1 LSLQY
6 WKPAKQLSATT
17 VLAMVAAAIMAIL
30 EKYMFE
36 LEVRWFVEE
45 EDVVVEVS

>member
-17 VLAMVAAAIMAIL
+17 VLAMVAAAMMAIL
-30 EKYMFE
+30 EKYIVG
-36 LEVRWFVEE
+36 LLGKKLVL
-45 EDVVVEVS
+45 